1 MEIIYKTTEKKS
13 NFTYCAEL
21 FKNKKPLN
29 GFNKMFE
36 RIMWEPVDDDEF
48 EVQNVYF
55 DEPIDGILYLDYPF
69 QVVVKEN
76 IHFDSLH
83 SLISEIRR
91 VYKAIYE
98 DEEKTMKKIVKK
110 NPNIINRGVSDG
122 KYGI

>member
-55 DEPIDGILYLDYPF
+55 DEPIDGVLYLDYPF

-76 IHFDSLH
+76 IHFDSLY